1 MLKIGITGNIASGK
15 SEVEKIISS
24 LGFLVVDLDIVS
36 HELLENDEE
45 LKSAIFK
52 EFQTLERKK
61 IANIVF
67 NNKEKLEKLN
77 NIFHPILKKYILNL
91 FNEATSTVFV
101 SGALIYEAG
110 FNNLFDKMIFVD
122 SAYETRLERLIK
134 RNNLTVEEAKIRLE
148 KQNTKF
154 KDKADFIV
162 ENDGDIEELKEKI
175 QKILEVL

>member
-24 LGFLVVDLDIVS
+24 FGFLVVDLDIVS
-36 HELLENDEE
+36 HKLLENDEE
-45 LKSAIFK
+45 IKSAIFN

-91 FNEATSTVFV
+91 FNEASSTVFV

-110 FNNLFDKMIFVD
+110 FNNLFDKIIFVD

-162 ENDGDIEELKEKI
+162 ENDGDIGELKEKI

>member
-24 LGFLVVDLDIVS
+24 FGFLVVDLDIVS
-36 HELLENDEE
+36 HKLLNDDEK

-52 EFQTLERKK
+52 EFQTLDRKK

-77 NIFHPILKKYILNL
+77 AIFHPFLKEYILNL
-91 FNEATSTVFV
+91 FNTTKSTVFV

-110 FNNLFDKMIFVD
+110 FNGLFDKIIFVD
-122 SAYETRLERLIK
+122 APYEIRFKRLMK
-134 RNNLTVEEAKIRLE
+134 RNKLAKEEAKKRIDN
-148 KQNTKF
+148 QNINYKNQ
-154 KDKADFIV
+154 ADFIL
-162 ENDGDIEELKEKI
+162 ENDCELDVLKEKVK
-175 QKILEVL
+175 KILKAL

>member
-36 HELLENDEE
+36 HELLENDEK

-91 FNEATSTVFV
+91 FNEASSTVFI

-122 SAYETRLERLIK
+122 STYETRLERLIK

>member
-36 HELLENDEE
+36 HNLLENNKE

-52 EFQTLERKK
+52 EFQTLDRKK

-91 FNEATSTVFV
+91 FNEAASTVFV

-122 SAYETRLERLIK
+122 SAYETRLERLMK

-154 KDKADFIV
+154 KNEADFIV

>member
-91 FNEATSTVFV
+91 FDEAASTVFI

>member
-24 LGFLVVDLDIVS
+24 FGFFVVDLDIVS

-91 FNEATSTVFV
+91 FNEVSSTVFV

-122 SAYETRLERLIK
+122 STYETRLKRLMK

-154 KDKADFIV
+154 KDEADFIV